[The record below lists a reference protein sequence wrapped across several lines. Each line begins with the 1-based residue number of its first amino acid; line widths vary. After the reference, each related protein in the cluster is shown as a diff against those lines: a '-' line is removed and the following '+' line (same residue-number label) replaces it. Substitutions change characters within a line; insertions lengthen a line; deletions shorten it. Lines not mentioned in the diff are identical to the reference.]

1 MRLSVLQPACPFWP
15 SDQGGPVKSLTLFVP
30 RGPQTVMVAVAWTDA
45 MAEQGSD
52 KIAYS
57 LYFE

>member
-1 MRLSVLQPACPFWP
+1 
-15 SDQGGPVKSLTLFVP
+15 
-30 RGPQTVMVAVAWTDA
+30 MVAVAWTDA